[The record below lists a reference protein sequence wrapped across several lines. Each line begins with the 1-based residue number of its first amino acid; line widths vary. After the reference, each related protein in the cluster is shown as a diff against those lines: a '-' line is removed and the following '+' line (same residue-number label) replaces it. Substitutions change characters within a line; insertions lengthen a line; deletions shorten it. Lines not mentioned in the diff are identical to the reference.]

1 MHTTPQTTF
10 DDANGQQQ
18 LAVAA
23 LREQLA
29 QERAPLLR
37 LPFMDSLLQAFK
49 KAVLPRQRMA
59 SLYEFDEGRKQS
71 QRKRENA
78 QAMALLAQIDAG
90 EVNAKSLTD
99 AQKAVLAKYSG
110 TGGGMVGADGKKG
123 SAYEYYTPMPIAEGM
138 WEAMKELGFAGGKVL
153 DPCGGTG
160 IFGAAAPESAVVDA
174 VELNE
179 TSGRINQ
186 LVNGGSGYSVTVSPF
201 ERVAAN
207 TPDEE
212 YDAVISNVPFGT
224 LADRG
229 GNQHLDPKYQK
240 EPLESYF
247 IRRSIEKLKPGGI
260 AAFITPPRCVSG
272 KSGTEMRMRR
282 DVAYEAEFIGAFRL
296 PNSVFGAAAADT
308 MTDVIFF
315 RKFSKASAERIEELR
330 DQSPEVLEQAGVLW
344 DEYLQGDYFR
354 GEGKRFVLG
363 ELAKGKGRFGE
374 VDVLTTN
381 ATVGEIGKMLRK
393 LPKSRIDW
401 ELLNAT
407 ESSPIV
413 YNEGDTLYQRG
424 QLLKMQDGQWV
435 AQGEGDK
442 EASALSETLGKLSTA
457 YTAFEAKLA
466 MQDVATAA
474 IQLDQTGRSM
484 EVPAWL
490 KRLLPD
496 MVKNTQAEREAVW
509 GAAVVGLAA
518 EQVMEERANDGE
530 PVNFEQDYA
539 ALSAALKAQH
549 SVASR
554 ASSYKGD
561 AVKKALRVITTQ
573 YSKKTGFSAFW
584 RGDIEREVQALAP
597 ITADRGF
604 EGLRYQLKSMSV
616 PVDKAREVLGA
627 DFDPLASDDYCISGD
642 GQSITPSSDY
652 YSGSYGDFLR
662 RINAEIASA
671 TDEGVKAKLLRQK
684 LQAQERLNRV
694 DVDKMEF
701 NLFSPHVTA
710 EEKAEFL
717 RRFVSPESVVV
728 YDEATGK
735 ARPDVQITDKGKYRG
750 LTDEEK
756 LKNRIGD
763 YLKNGTITIGT
774 ADLQMSKAEAL
785 KKLASMVRTANEQF
799 NGWVR
804 SHDGIKS
811 RLRTMADDPDKLRFV
826 QEDVGDPLSIEGWGD
841 AIALHDYQN
850 AFVRQQAR
858 EFGGGNG
865 FDVGLGKTATAL
877 AAVQYVQS
885 IGVKKKT
892 VFVVPG
898 SVLSNWRKESMKA
911 YASMDD
917 CLFVGLRE
925 KGESFKVDPAAYDED
940 LNRIR
945 ENRHAKIYM
954 TFEAFERLR
963 LRDQT
968 IEAFGMYMRRV
979 DSSFAE
985 VQDKKKDE
993 KNKGKA
999 AGFKAILANKGG
1011 SAPYLEDLGVDSL
1024 VIDEG
1029 HAFKNSAQTSEF
1041 KGGKYLSLAE
1051 SSQRG
1056 LDAQAK
1062 AWYVRGQSERKDGV
1076 LVLTASP
1083 ITNSPLEIFSML
1095 ALAVGHDRVNDMLLG
1110 VQGADNF
1117 MQMMCQIDTEQDVTM
1132 DGIERESNVFTG
1144 LNNVALLRKVVNSVF
1159 SIKTAAQVGKVIVVP
1174 EKAEHAQ
1181 PLKLPEEVNERLNLY
1196 KQAFRWAI
1204 DTLSEKDNPRGSEEA
1219 YKEVAAHFGEPME
1232 LIGHPFNLINK
1243 MNMLVLDP
1251 ELDQRATFYSVPAN
1265 KAEQLQALVDKFNT
1279 KKLSEKR
1286 HRLAPSTPEDAVIS
1300 RKTVK
1305 GENGEKTEELTVHV
1319 RAALVQKNRVKLD
1332 TIDPKSQ
1339 SEFEAMAEKMGLD
1352 LDVTIPP
1359 KIAALLDNYK
1369 KERANPRGMDAQGNK
1384 SKIVKQIVFCDVLP
1398 MHNKIKRI
1406 LAKRAGTPASA
1417 IAIITGKTNNTPEE
1431 ILGVQD
1437 GFNAHGA
1444 DNKYQ
1449 TVLANEKAEVGI
1461 NLQIGTQA
1469 NHHLTTGWT
1478 PDSLQQRNGRSVRQG
1493 NFTSLVNVY
1502 FYDADGTYDMAK
1514 RAMVSRKADWIG
1526 KVMDSEGDNR
1536 VSVGGGMSAEQMT
1549 ALIDAVGDPDGVRR
1563 AQEEADAK
1571 ETAQRSKLNRERQN
1585 INLDAITK
1593 QRQFIKDNETAQPMM
1608 VKQVMGL
1615 RSLLLEEK
1623 RLQGRVTQGEA
1634 SPAQQRVRDLLAD
1647 IQARIATARRVI
1659 DQSVVFAEQ
1668 RGGNVM
1674 DVDAY
1679 LKKEATSYMGAPI
1692 KDEELRKKLQYG
1704 HGGYSI
1710 TITEGSPLH
1719 AEWEAE
1725 IGMAKSMIQEAV
1737 RAYDAQSQ
1745 QAGALHG
1752 ALAKAFAEGKGGYF
1766 GTTPVMDGDFLTR
1779 EDGTFFGVVQ
1789 VLDKGEP
1796 YVYRLDDRGAQDY
1809 DQIGRFARANMRVVH
1824 QGDAGYIK
1832 LAQDAAAIEDLWA
1845 GRGRPSTVF
1854 SDRAPMVADYR
1865 TTALNK
1871 AYAVHNMALAAP
1883 HFPYVIQPSQA
1894 RPGSIAARIFEA
1906 QKGVILGFANSESDF
1921 VVDVKTEV
1929 INRSENNLFSALVA
1943 YAASHGLRIGQSDME
1958 RVTSYAFGQAVK
1970 DNLQASQEG
1979 LELLAHALQVQTTT
1993 DELIAKVCEA
2003 LARLAPWADP
2013 LVFDDAGVEWLA
2025 VVLGYLGTGM
2035 MFKMQF
2041 TSRVQ
2046 DIKAAQ
2052 ERAARAALDAQK
2064 TKDSPPSA
2072 QPAQG
2077 AEYVGIK
2084 GETKP
2089 WKEQIKEVAGKG
2101 GFRWDGDAGVW
2112 NVRRATWDKL
2122 LELYPACKDA
2132 LQIVEASKKLPR

>member
-10 DDANGQQQ
+10 DDANGQQH

-49 KAVLPRQRMA
+49 KSVLPRQSMA

-71 QRKRENA
+71 QRKSDNA
-78 QAMALLAQIDAG
+78 AAMALLAKIEAG
-90 EVNAKSLTD
+90 ELD
-99 AQKAVLAKYSG
+99 AQGLTTEQKATLAKYSG
-110 TGGGMVGADGKKG
+110 TGGALIGADGKKG

-272 KSGTEMRMRR
+272 KSGAEMRMRR

-466 MQDVATAA
+466 LQDVATAA
-474 IQLDQTGRSM
+474 IQLDQTGRSL

-496 MVKNTQAEREAVW
+496 MAKNTQAEREAVW

-518 EQVMEERANDGE
+518 EQVMEERAHDGE

-573 YSKKTGFSAFW
+573 YGKKAGFSAFW

-662 RINAEIASA
+662 RINAEIASV

-911 YASMDD
+911 YASTDD

-925 KGESFKVDPAAYDED
+925 KGEGFKVDPAAYDED

-1011 SAPYLEDLGVDSL
+1011 SGPYLEDLGVDSL

-1062 AWYVRGQSERKDGV
+1062 AWYVRGQSPRKDGV

-1305 GENGEKTEELTVHV
+1305 GENGDKTEELTVHV

-1406 LAKRAGTPASA
+1406 LAKRAGTPSSA

-1571 ETAQRSKLNRERQN
+1571 EAAQRSKLNRERQN
-1585 INLDAITK
+1585 INLDAIAK
-1593 QRQFIKDNETAQPMM
+1593 QRQFIKDNDTARPMM

-1679 LKKEATSYMGAPI
+1679 LKKEATSYMGASI

-1737 RAYDAQSQ
+1737 RAYEGQAQQS
-1745 QAGALHG
+1745 GAMRV

-1766 GTTPVMDGDFLTR
+1766 GTTPVMTGDFAVGA
-1779 EDGTFFGVVQ
+1779 DGALFGVVQ
-1789 VLDKGEP
+1789 VLENGEP
-1796 YVYRLDDRGAQDY
+1796 YVYRPDERGADDY
-1809 DQIGRFARANMRVVH
+1809 DQMTRWARAIAGVVH
-1824 QGDAGYIK
+1824 EGDAGYVA
-1832 LAQDAAAIEDLWA
+1832 LLQRAAAIEDQWA
-1845 GRGRPSTVF
+1845 ASGRPTTVF
-1854 SDRAPMVADYR
+1854 SDRVPKVTDYR

-1871 AYAVHNMALAAP
+1871 SYPVHRMGLAAP

-1894 RPGSIAARIFEA
+1894 QPGTIAARIFEA
-1906 QKGVILGFANSESDF
+1906 QKSVVLGFANSESDF
-1921 VVDVKTEV
+1921 VVSATTEV
-1929 INRSENNLFSALVA
+1929 INRSENNLFSALVGF
-1943 YAASHGLRIGQSDME
+1943 AASHGLKVREKDAQ
-1958 RVTSYAFGQAVK
+1958 RVTSYVFGQAI
-1970 DNLQASQEG
+1970 QANMPVSDAEAKQMLSQAIDGQDTVGG
-1979 LELLAHALQVQTTT
+1979 LVASVQQS
-1993 DELIAKVCEA
+1993 
-2003 LARLAPWADP
+2003 LARLAPWADAD
-2013 LVFDDAGVEWLA
+2013 VFDDSAEWLS
-2025 VVLGYLGTGM
+2025 VVLGYVVSGM
-2035 MFKMQF
+2035 ALKSQF
-2041 TSRVQ
+2041 MSKLSA
-2046 DIKAAQ
+2046 IKAEQ
-2052 ERAARAALDAQK
+2052 ERAALEAQK
-2064 TKDSPPSA
+2064 AAKEPL
-2072 QPAQG
+2072 QPAISG
-2077 AEYVGIK
+2077 AEFVGIK
-2084 GETKP
+2084 GNTKL

-2101 GFRWDGDAGVW
+2101 GFRWDGDAEVW
-2112 NVRRATWDKL
+2112 NIRISAWEKL
-2122 LELYPACKDA
+2122 LELYPACKPD
-2132 LQIVEASKKLPR
+2132 LQASEASKKLPR